1 MSRLRLGAALMLP
14 APLAG
19 EVQGLRRACGD
30 HGRMAPHLTLVPPV
44 NVRRDEVD
52 EALSVLRRAASQTRP
67 FTLTLGPPATFL
79 PDNPVL
85 YLEVGGDVDALV
97 ELRSRIFVG
106 PLSRTLTWP
115 FTPHVTICDSGE
127 PTRLEAAVVA
137 LADFRVDFV
146 VERVH
151 LLHEQPHDGHR
162 HRRWVPFL
170 DAVLAEPV
178 VVGRGGFELE
188 LIPSECFDAWS
199 RATVAS
205 WQQEEP
211 GASGESGE
219 SGGRPPLL
227 SGDARADEA
236 GADEAGELASVD
248 EQWDLPGVAEPVGR
262 PLVLRAV
269 HDGALVGVLIG
280 HRSGHVGVIESGI
293 VAPDQR
299 RHGIARHLLGA
310 FVSAMADEGASQ
322 VSAWAPAGSPGEHW
336 LRAAGFAETHAR
348 DHRLHLV
355 RVLDTGNP

>member
-44 NVRRDEVD
+44 NVRRDEVG

-85 YLEVGGDVDALV
+85 YLEVGGDLDALV
-97 ELRSRIFVG
+97 ALRSRVFVG

-137 LADFRVDFV
+137 LADFRVDFA

-211 GASGESGE
+211 GELASV
-219 SGGRPPLL
+219 
-227 SGDARADEA
+227 DELA
-236 GADEAGELASVD
+236 TVDELASVD
-248 EQWDLPGVAEPVGR
+248 EQWDWPGVAESAVR

-269 HDGALVGVLIG
+269 HDGVLVGVLVG

-310 FVSAMADEGASQ
+310 FVSTMADEGASQ
-322 VSAWAPAGSPGEHW
+322 VSAWVPAGSSGEHW
-336 LRAAGFAETHAR
+336 LRSAGFAETHAR

-355 RVLDTGNP
+355 RVLHTGNP